1 MKRDLKQLIEQYEK
15 GEERDVFGVSDYK
28 EIMERSTEQTNEAVK
43 KFNDVS
49 AKEDIEKELLF
60 NVMVNALEAGFMVG
74 YKQALKENR

>member
-15 GEERDVFGVSDYK
+15 DEERDVFGVSDYK

-43 KFNDVS
+43 IFNVS
-49 AKEDIEKELLF
+49 AKEDKEKELLF

-74 YKQALKENR
+74 YKQALKENQ

>member
-15 GEERDVFGVSDYK
+15 DEERDVFGISDYK

-43 KFNDVS
+43 TFNVS
-49 AKEDIEKELLF
+49 AKEDKEKELLF

-74 YKQALKENR
+74 YKQALKENQ

>member
-15 GEERDVFGVSDYK
+15 DEERDVFRVSDYK

-43 KFNDVS
+43 AFNVS
-49 AKEDIEKELLF
+49 AKEDKEKELLF

-74 YKQALKENR
+74 YKQALKENQ